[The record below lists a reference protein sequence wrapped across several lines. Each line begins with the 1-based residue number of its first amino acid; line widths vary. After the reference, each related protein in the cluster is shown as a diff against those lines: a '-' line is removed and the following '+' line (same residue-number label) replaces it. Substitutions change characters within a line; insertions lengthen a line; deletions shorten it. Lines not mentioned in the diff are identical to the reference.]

1 MAPVLWAMLWAN
13 QQIRRNKMKNRLLA
27 LAAAALLSGT
37 AAVSAQGLSQDN
49 SQSPK
54 TQTKDQVAR
63 PDAQPGMGED
73 QKGSTGGADQNM
85 QGPNKEDRNL
95 QRTQTTG
102 EQRGPQ
108 GGEMLRGGE
117 VRGGAR
123 HTLTIVQKTK
133 LRETVFR
140 TGPRLSH
147 LSFRIGVGVRIP
159 HTVRVVAVPEEIV
172 AIYPEWSGDLFFTYG
187 DEIVVV
193 APDTFEIVGV
203 LPL

>member
-1 MAPVLWAMLWAN
+1 M
-13 QQIRRNKMKNRLLA
+13 RNHLLA

-73 QKGSTGGADQNM
+73 QTGSPGGGGQNTRA
-85 QGPNKEDRNL
+85 PAREDRNM
-95 QRTQTTG
+95 QRTQTQG
-102 EQRGPQ
+102 EQREERGPQ

-117 VRGGAR
+117 MRGGAP
-123 HTLTIVQKTK
+123 HALTVEQKTK

-140 TGPRLSH
+140 SGPRLSH
-147 LSFRIGVGVRIP
+147 VTFRIGVGVRIP
-159 HTVRVVAVPEEIV
+159 HTVRLVAVPEEIV

-193 APDTFEIVGV
+193 APGTFEIVGV

>member
-1 MAPVLWAMLWAN
+1 M
-13 QQIRRNKMKNRLLA
+13 RNRLLA

-37 AAVSAQGLSQDN
+37 AAASAQGLSQDQ

-54 TQTKDQVAR
+54 SQTKDQIAR
-63 PDAQPGMGED
+63 PDAQPGLGED
-73 QKGSTGGADQNM
+73 RNSSAGGGEQNM
-85 QGPNKEDRNL
+85 QPSGKSDRNP
-95 QRTQTTG
+95 QNTQMQG
-102 EQRGPQ
+102 EQREQVQGERRGPQ

-117 VRGGAR
+117 MRGGAP
-123 HTLTIVQKTK
+123 HMLTVEQKTK

-140 TGPRLSH
+140 TGPKLTH
-147 LSFRIGVGVRIP
+147 VNFRIGVGVHIP
-159 HTVRVVAVPEEIV
+159 RTVRLVAVPQEVI

-193 APDTFEIVGV
+193 APDTLEIVGV